1 MVCERI
7 LQAITKQYDQR
18 HAFSQFMW
26 SCRWARGKNTP
37 ELVKHPVGRGEHAL

>member
-26 SCRWARGKNTP
+26 TKEAFKAHVRPFPLDA
-37 ELVKHPVGRGEHAL
+37 